1 MKGYRDSRVTGT
13 RFGLVMLTGIL
24 ALGAR
29 PGAAPGSEATQAPDT
44 TRMTLIFA
52 VFPGQTAAKQVMGDM
67 KTAQQVGHLES
78 YAVVSKDQNG
88 HVSVQQKQGKKR
100 ATPSSSRASK
110 SVDGVVALLGRT
122 PSGGPTDTA
131 GYTAGTQA
139 GISKA
144 DVDKIQRM
152 LTAGTSAIVFV
163 VADSWVGDMRSA
175 MEQAHAKQL
184 LEAKLL
190 PQP

>member
-1 MKGYRDSRVTGT
+1 MKTYRDSRVTGA
-13 RFGLVMLTGIL
+13 RFGPVMLAGIL
-24 ALGAR
+24 ALGVR
-29 PGAAPGSEATQAPDT
+29 PGAAQGSEAMQARDT

-52 VFPGQTAAKQVMGDM
+52 VFPGQTAAKQAMRDM

-88 HVSVQQKQGKKR
+88 NVIVQQKQGKR
-100 ATPSSSRASK
+100 GATPSSSRASK
-110 SVDGVVALLGRT
+110 SVDGVVALLGRS

-139 GISKA
+139 GISKP

-152 LTAGTSAIVFV
+152 LTPGTSAIVFV
-163 VADSWVGDMRSA
+163 VADLWVGDMNSA
-175 MEQAHAKQL
+175 MRQAHAKQVL
-184 LEAKLL
+184 DAKLL
-190 PQP
+190 P